1 MAEEQVRLCG
11 ETGTGVP
18 YSSRL
23 EPERSKQALGAA
35 GQLTCFQKGKILE
48 VFFFLIFLPI
58 D

>member
-11 ETGTGVP
+11 ETGTGAP

-35 GQLTCFQKGKILE
+35 GQLTCFQK
-48 VFFFLIFLPI
+48 VFFLIFLPI